1 METDFTLRIV
11 NVSTLIFTEQL
22 GMLFSNLNLLNRIT
36 KRARMQKYSGPFLQK
51 RPIKEFETFLMYLV
65 GLNIFSEAFGK
76 KIDPEEVTHIYHW

>member
-1 METDFTLRIV
+1 
-11 NVSTLIFTEQL
+11 
-22 GMLFSNLNLLNRIT
+22 
-36 KRARMQKYSGPFLQK
+36 MQKYSGPFLQK